1 MNKIFALCL
10 IILIFAPSITFAE
23 DVKEKNFVFND
34 FTISSSIRKQI
45 EDVIIIPDTNPFYG
59 LIGSYIACWYNVD
72 NDTAGLVPLL
82 VQNNQK
88 LTFAQ
93 EMFLDKYLETN
104 DKKLLVIGEQIESIY
119 DTIDILGSPIS
130 VAIDAALHAY
140 SEASS
145 VLILPYIGE
154 DAYELGLIASPIA
167 SYLNIPILFYDN
179 NQMELENV
187 CNKLNVK
194 SVYVVGD
201 IQLSFP
207 NITTYT
213 METKEEIRLGNILL
227 IQARFNSL
235 NYITLTN
242 PSDTIPPYVIE
253 TENTS
258 FIDNI
263 KNFKL
268 TFLGKEINFIGT
280 GIKQYNISVPDGIN
294 KVNIYGKL
302 KGKKNI
308 VSPIIYMYLYDPD
321 GNIVS
326 YSNSLSY
333 EIGETYIETLTCNAS
348 GNYTLV
354 VSFYHGFKGGFF
366 LQRGFSYINSDFE
379 ILINISTL
387 EKPHMP
393 LVPNLSI
400 IAPYLTCAHGGMIVA
415 DPGFEIT
422 GDDYTAEANGSGTGP
437 WYNEKLHFHNNEKVN
452 YTIEQLENSFLWLE
466 VLDMLDSY
474 LNGSAWLAILGDTN
488 MIPMYY
494 YSPSQPGIPEKGL
507 PSDNPYS
514 LDWNLSVGRIMGW
527 NIQDVSLL
535 ISRTLFY
542 KEICD
547 EPEKKRDWHN
557 RFSFIFGEGFG
568 ETGGIFHQIP
578 YAFEIRKYGFKPRVF
593 GDFRNGRQLAVLFK
607 TYSGSNYIELISHAD
622 WFWFAPSMYGIDTYS
637 RALDVS
643 HVKNWIFDKPSIFMA
658 SACLMGR
665 IDGIPPEMSIG
676 LTLLHAG
683 CNCFI
688 GATRETGSEAGL
700 TTFENHLIV
709 DNYSVG
715 EALRGEKRIDKELPN
730 YYVRTLYGDPA
741 FNPYEPNNGFSN
753 QGRPILS

>member
-1 MNKIFALCL
+1 MGE
-10 IILIFAPSITFAE
+10 T
-23 DVKEKNFVFND
+23 
-34 FTISSSIRKQI
+34 
-45 EDVIIIPDTNPFYG
+45 
-59 LIGSYIACWYNVD
+59 
-72 NDTAGLVPLL
+72 
-82 VQNNQK
+82 
-88 LTFAQ
+88 
-93 EMFLDKYLETN
+93 LDCN
-104 DKKLLVIGEQIESIY
+104 Y
-119 DTIDILGSPIS
+119 DTLEILGSPPTVS
-130 VAIDAALHAY
+130 IDAAVHVF
-140 SEASS
+140 SQASS
-145 VLILPYIGE
+145 VLILPYDI
-154 DAYELGLIASPIA
+154 DNAYELSLMACPLA
-167 SYLNIPILFYDN
+167 SYLEIPVLIYDD
-179 NQMELENV
+179 NQVELEQV
-187 CNKLNVK
+187 CDKLNVTNA
-194 SVYVVGD
+194 YVVGD
-201 IQLSFP
+201 IQVSLQ
-207 NITTYT
+207 NITTISL
-213 METKEEIRLGNILL
+213 ENKVD
-227 IQARFNSL
+227 IQEAVIDTIKNRFNGI

-242 PSDTIPPYVIE
+242 PSDTAPPYVIE
-253 TENTS
+253 NNNIS
-258 FIDNI
+258 FEDHVTNAKITI
-263 KNFKL
+263 
-268 TFLGKEINFIGT
+268 LGKEINIIGT
-280 GIKQYNISVPDGIN
+280 DTKQYNISVPDGIN
-294 KVNIYGKL
+294 KVNVHGKIMDER
-302 KGKKNI
+302 NVI
-308 VSPIIYMYLYDPD
+308 NPILFMYLYDSQ

-326 YSNSLSY
+326 YSNSLAY
-333 EIGETYIETLTCNAS
+333 ETGETYLETLTCNAS

-354 VSFYHGFKGGFF
+354 VNFYHGFKGGYFT
-366 LQRGFSYINSDFE
+366 QRGFSFINSDFE
-379 ILINISTL
+379 ISINISKL
-387 EKPHMP
+387 ERPHMP

-400 IAPYLTCAHGGMIVA
+400 IAPYLTSAHGGMIVA

-452 YTIEQLENSFLWLE
+452 YTIEQLEDSFSLLE
-466 VLDMLDSY
+466 VHEMLDSY
-474 LNGSAWLAILGDTN
+474 LSGPAWLAIIGDTN

-494 YSPSQPGIPEKGL
+494 YGPSQQGIPEKGL

-514 LDWNLSVGRIMGW
+514 LDWNLSVGRIMGYD
-527 NIQDVSLL
+527 IQDVSLL

-542 KEICD
+542 QEICG

-607 TYSGSNYIELISHAD
+607 TYTGSNYIEVISHAD

-637 RALDVS
+637 RAIDVS

-665 IDGIPPEMSIG
+665 TDGIPPEMSIG

-700 TTFENHLIV
+700 STFENHLIV

-715 EALRGEKRIDKELPN
+715 EALRGEKTVDKELPN
-730 YYVRTLYGDPA
+730 YFVRTLYGDPA